1 LCIGSEISY
10 GDQFFNNI
18 AVGIAQ
24 DAGAYG
30 TDSSPDY
37 VGCAYQYGGEPNGGN
52 VPGYCLQWNDAYVG
66 GSYTP
71 SGGMTATPQD
81 AFKNNVAYCSGPIA
95 ASDACHRADT
105 GDTWEDGA
113 AGGVVTT
120 TPWANVGN
128 TSPGTETTVP
138 NGYNFAITSGNT
150 VGNGVH
156 WNYLLPPHDE
166 DLGACYHTLTSC
178 P

>member
-1 LCIGSEISY
+1 MVLVKATQDSEKGIMPPPEAFEAMGRFNAELAEAGVVLAADGLTPSAKGKRVAFD
-10 GDQFFNNI
+10 GDRRN
-18 AVGIAQ
+18 
-24 DAGAYG
+24 
-30 TDSSPDY
+30 P
-37 VGCAYQYGGEPNGGN
+37 
-52 VPGYCLQWNDAYVG
+52 
-66 GSYTP
+66 YTP
-71 SGGMTATPQD
+71 AGGMTATPVD
-81 AFKNNVAYCSGPIA
+81 VFTNNVAYCSAPIA
-95 ASDACHRADT
+95 ASDACYRSDP
-105 GDTWEDGA
+105 GDTWADGA
-113 AGGVVTT
+113 AGGLVTT